1 MSTMP
6 SKTIWESRLTRK
18 DGGHPE
24 LLISEAEFSAF
35 LDSIY
40 DGLRGSGA
48 AQPAVSHYLDE
59 LFTGLQAFR
68 RAGGDEWRTFVAACR
83 AHSLHQLI
91 QEDPFTRRAFTKPR
105 GYAGDAVMLDYIYG
119 SEEQWPEPEASP
131 LGLAIFRYTTQA
143 PASAGVRARRGF
155 VADLLDRLVEVRP
168 EPEVLSIAAGHLRE
182 ASLASSVKRGR
193 VGRLVAMDADAVSLK
208 EVERQYGRYGV
219 ETVPAD
225 LRRLLTGRISL
236 GSFDLV
242 YSTGL
247 FDYLAEATGRRLV
260 TSMFRM
266 LNPGGRLVVAN
277 FMPGVRDVGY
287 MEAYM
292 DWNLVYRTRHDMLR
306 LTDDVPQSEI
316 RDIRLFAEENQNII
330 FLELTRA

>member
-1 MSTMP
+1 MSTMR
-6 SKTIWESRLTRK
+6 SKPVWEGRPATREV
-18 DGGHPE
+18 GHPE
-24 LLISEAEFSAF
+24 LLVSETEFTAF
-35 LDSIY
+35 LDSVH
-40 DGLRGSGA
+40 DGLRDSGA
-48 AQPAVSHYLDE
+48 EQARVNHHLDV
-59 LFTGLQAFR
+59 LFTSLQAFR
-68 RAGGDEWRTFVAACR
+68 RASADEWRGLVAACR
-83 AHSLHQLI
+83 SHALHELI

-119 SEEQWPEPEASP
+119 HEEQWPEPEASP
-131 LGLAIFRYTTQA
+131 LGTAIFRYTTQA

-155 VADLLDRLVEVRP
+155 IADLLDRLTETTR

-193 VGRLVAMDADAVSLK
+193 VGRLVAMDADGVSLK

-219 ETVPAD
+219 ETAPAD
-225 LRRLLTGRISL
+225 LRRLLTGRLSL

-277 FMPGVRDVGY
+277 FLPGVRDIGY

-292 DWNLVYRTRHDMLR
+292 DWNLIYRTRYDMLR

-330 FLELTRA
+330 FLELTRT

>member
-1 MSTMP
+1 MP
-6 SKTIWESRLTRK
+6 SKTIWENRLTRK
-18 DGGHPE
+18 DAGHPE
-24 LLISEAEFSAF
+24 LLISEAEFAAF
-35 LDSIY
+35 LDSIH

-68 RAGGDEWRTFVAACR
+68 RAADDWRTFVSACR
-83 AHSLHQLI
+83 AHALHSLI
-91 QEDPFTRRAFTKPR
+91 QEDPFTHRAFAKPR

-155 VADLLDRLVEVRP
+155 IADLLDRLVEVRP

-182 ASLASSVKRGR
+182 ASLASCVKRGR
-193 VGRLVAMDADAVSLK
+193 IGRLVAMDADAVSLK

-219 ETVPAD
+219 ETAPAD
-225 LRRLLTGRISL
+225 LRRLLTGRLSL

-260 TSMFRM
+260 TAMFRM

-277 FMPGVRDVGY
+277 FMPAVRDIGY

-292 DWNLVYRTRHDMLR
+292 DWNLIYRTRYDMLR
-306 LTDDVPQSEI
+306 LTDDVPQAEI

-330 FLELTRA
+330 FLELTRT